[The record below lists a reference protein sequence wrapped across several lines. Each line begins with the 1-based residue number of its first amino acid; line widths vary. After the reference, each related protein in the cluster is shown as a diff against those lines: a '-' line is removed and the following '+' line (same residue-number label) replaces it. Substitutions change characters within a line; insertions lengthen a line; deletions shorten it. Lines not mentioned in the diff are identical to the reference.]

1 MDDPTRTLVESAVHG
16 DRAAV
21 DQLLERYMPGLEAF
35 VRLRSGKFLL
45 AKESSSDIVQSVCR
59 EVLQDA
65 GDFRYTSEAHFKHWL
80 FTTAMRKIANRY
92 EYYRADKR
100 DPAKEVR
107 IEALASDASS
117 GGEAQ
122 LYKTYQTVCGPGE
135 VAAAREQIA
144 VIEEAFAKLPENYR
158 DVILLSRIVGLS
170 AAEIAVQTGRNEG
183 AVRTLLSRALTKL
196 SGALRQSKT
205 GG

>member
-1 MDDPTRTLVESAVHG
+1 M
-16 DRAAV
+16 
-21 DQLLERYMPGLEAF
+21 
-35 VRLRSGKFLL
+35 
-45 AKESSSDIVQSVCR
+45 QSVCR

-107 IEALASDASS
+107 DRGARERRIV
-117 GGEAQ
+117 GGQAQ
-122 LYKTYQTVCGPGE
+122 LYKTYQSVCGPGE
-135 VAAAREQIA
+135 LVAAREQIA
-144 VIEEAFAKLPENYR
+144 AIEEAFAKLPENYR

-170 AAEIAVQTGRNEG
+170 SAEIAAQTGRNEG

-196 SGALRQSKT
+196 SGALRQTKP